1 MYARATRIVI
11 IGRIIA
17 TICIH
22 IIAKEITVCID
33 VSSIYVQKS
42 SPLRVIVSTLE
53 IIESR
58 LNIVVITTVAEGVI
72 AIYNA
77 VFQRRIAADCLY
89 GVIAPRVIEVCTD
102 LFAEFVVNC
111 NDVAL
116 QVLFEEEHVELICG
130 IHIISIFQ
138 SDWRTAFIV
147 DVDHCVFRVNAAAFD
162 INTAAKTSSLLRLPW

>member
-33 VSSIYVQKS
+33 VSIYVQKS

-58 LNIVVITTVAEGVI
+58 LNIVVIATVTEGV
-72 AIYNA
+72 
-77 VFQRRIAADCLY
+77 V
-89 GVIAPRVIEVCTD
+89 GV
-102 LFAEFVVNC
+102 
-111 NDVAL
+111 
-116 QVLFEEEHVELICG
+116 
-130 IHIISIFQ
+130 
-138 SDWRTAFIV
+138 
-147 DVDHCVFRVNAAAFD
+147 
-162 INTAAKTSSLLRLPW
+162 